1 MSLSSKGW
9 NTTLTFQTHKGTIPT
24 QPALGRALA
33 ALKIVVQ
40 APRLHAPHNPDD
52 PNSPSQPGDDDDGRP
67 HFIREAVM
75 HLFSSTATF
84 TLLSPFAQTTMY
96 ITHVNAT
103 ALYKGDTVGH
113 IYYGSEFSGV
123 PDEFEVPPGLSQTP
137 RLPVDWSLGS
147 VGYDAIK
154 KALGGSLRLRA
165 EAVLGVKIGEWTER
179 IWFKGRGIGA
189 KVRM

>member
-1 MSLSSKGW
+1 
-9 NTTLTFQTHKGTIPT
+9 
-24 QPALGRALA
+24 
-33 ALKIVVQ
+33 
-40 APRLHAPHNPDD
+40 
-52 PNSPSQPGDDDDGRP
+52 
-67 HFIREAVM
+67 M

-84 TLLSPFAQTTMY
+84 TLLSPFAQTTLY

-123 PDEFEVPPGLSQTP
+123 PDEFGVPPGLSQTP